1 MLKLVIDIGNTV
13 TKIAVFDDDELIEF
27 YTVYDNPAIKV
38 KEILISFPEI
48 KSSILSTVAGIS
60 TSLKKILQSTGTF
73 IELDNNTSVPFV
85 NLYETPDTLGKDR
98 IAIAVAAVSKFPCN
112 NVLVIDVGTCITYD
126 FINSNSEY
134 LGGAISPGFALR
146 FKSLYEFTHSL
157 PLLKL
162 PDTDKE
168 IKLTGATTHE
178 SIFSGV
184 IYGVK
189 SEVEHIINQ
198 YKSLYPQLK
207 VIISGGDHNYF
218 DSLVKN
224 DIFAAP
230 NIVVY
235 GLKKILDFNEKN

>member
-13 TKIAVFDDDELIEF
+13 TKIAVFDDDELIKF
-27 YTVYDNPAIKV
+27 FTVDDNPAITV
-38 KEILISFPEI
+38 KDILSSFPEI
-48 KSSILSTVAGIS
+48 KSSILSTVAGVS
-60 TSLKKILQSTGTF
+60 TSLKDMLQSAGRF
-73 IELDNNTSVPFV
+73 IELDKNTVVPFV
-85 NLYETPDTLGKDR
+85 NLYATPDTLGKDR
-98 IAIAVAAVSKFPCN
+98 IAIAVAAVSKFPHS

-134 LGGAISPGFALR
+134 LGGAISPGFSLR
-146 FKSLYEFTHSL
+146 FKSLHEFTHSL
-157 PLLKL
+157 PLLNMPVHKNE
-162 PDTDKE
+162 T
-168 IKLTGATTHE
+168 KLTGATTQE

-184 IYGVK
+184 INGVK
-189 SEVEHIINQ
+189 SEVENIINQ

-207 VIISGGDHNYF
+207 VIISGGDHYYF